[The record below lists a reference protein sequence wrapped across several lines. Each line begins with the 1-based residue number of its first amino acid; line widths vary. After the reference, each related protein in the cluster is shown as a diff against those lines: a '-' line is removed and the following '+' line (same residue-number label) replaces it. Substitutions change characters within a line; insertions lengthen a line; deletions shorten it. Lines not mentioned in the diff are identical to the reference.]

1 MDGPPPPRELPLG
14 KTVLLLVVGGEDDD
28 TVVAVTDADEGLGG
42 LIGRIEADMVL
53 GISCC
58 AVLPAG
64 FWVQERR
71 RLIVGIIN

>member
-53 GISCC
+53 GSSR
-58 AVLPAG
+58 AVLFASNLG
-64 FWVQERR
+64 CRRERG
-71 RLIVGIIN
+71 RLLSG

>member
-58 AVLPAG
+58 AVCQRFFLGAG
-64 FWVQERR
+64 EEKTDCRD
-71 RLIVGIIN
+71 N